1 MIKGILGKKLGMS
14 QLFRED
20 GEVIPVTL
28 IQTGPCYVIQK
39 KTAER
44 DGYDAVQIAIEPK
57 KESRVNKPEKGHISK
72 AGKGCF
78 YHLREVECDDLTA
91 VNEGD
96 EIKPST
102 IFAAGEII
110 KVTGISKGK
119 GFAGVVKR
127 YHFGGHRA
135 THGAKIHRTGGS
147 IGSSADPSKVI
158 KGKRMAGHMG
168 AKKVT
173 VIGLEI
179 VDVKDDKNIIVI
191 KGAVPGARGQLV
203 IIRKQEV

>member
-20 GEVIPVTL
+20 GELIPVTL

-39 KTAER
+39 KTEDR
-44 DGYDAVQIAIEPK
+44 DGYDAVQLAIETK
-57 KESRVNKPEKGHISK
+57 KESRLTKPEKGHQAK
-72 AGKGCF
+72 AGKGYF
-78 YHLREVECDDLTA
+78 YHLREVECDDLSG

-96 EIKPST
+96 EIKASS
-102 IFAAGEII
+102 IFAAGE
-110 KVTGISKGK
+110 KVKVSGVSKGK

-127 YHFGGHRA
+127 HHFGGHRA
-135 THGAKIHRTGGS
+135 SHGAKIHRTSGS
-147 IGSSADPSKVI
+147 IGSSADPSKVM

-168 AKKVT
+168 AERTT

-179 VDVKDDKNIIVI
+179 VDVRDEQNIVVI
-191 KGAVPGARGQLV
+191 KGAVPGAKGQLV
-203 IIRKQEV
+203 ILKKQEV